1 MASSSAQA
9 AAQPGVDVATG
20 IIPRSLTTAV
30 PGEGTVSITVG
41 DTARAADSRPA
52 RLVNLSTRGEVSP
65 GNPLILGFAIA
76 GTEPRSVLVRGAGP
90 ALGAFGVEG
99 ALTATSLQVYA
110 SGGTLVAG
118 TEGWSRE
125 AGSAAT
131 RTGAFP
137 RHNRLVRAGF
147 DCVME
152 CGKPVI
158 AAVNGAAI
166 GAGCVLALVCD
177 IIVVAED
184 SFMSMTEVE
193 VGLAGGVR
201 HVLRHFGQSNARLML
216 YTARRFSGP
225 DLYRMNVASACVSQD
240 QLLATAQGIAAEIAS
255 KVPLAVEAAKRGF
268 TLTEY
273 LPLSEGYRYEQTQT
287 AALSRTEDTREAQRA
302 FAEKRKPVFK
312 GR

>member
-1 MASSSAQA
+1 MNPFPDLQSFK
-9 AAQPGVDVATG
+9 
-20 IIPRSLTTAV
+20 
-30 PGEGTVSITVG
+30 VSITDHVATVMIARPPVNAQNSAFRDEITRIF
-41 DTARAADSRPA
+41 DTFHEMSEVRAIVLTGEGRNFSAGADLKDRPD
-52 RLVNLSTRGEVSP
+52 VTR
-65 GNPLILGFAIA
+65 
-76 GTEPRSVLVRGAGP
+76 
-90 ALGAFGVEG
+90 
-99 ALTATSLQVYA
+99 Q
-110 SGGTLVAG
+110 
-118 TEGWSRE
+118 
-125 AGSAAT
+125 
-131 RTGAFP
+131 GAFP

-152 CGKPVI
+152 CGKPMI

-216 YTARRFSGP
+216 YTARRFYGP
-225 DLYRMNVASACVSQD
+225 DLYRMNVASACVPQD
-240 QLLATAQGIAAEIAS
+240 E
-255 KVPLAVEAAKRGF
+255 EAAKRGF

-302 FAEKRKPVFK
+302 FAEKRKPGFK